1 MNAHLQFKY
10 MNKLFLPTSRKVL
23 STFQTYCPVGVSFC
37 LDGIRFI
44 LPTFKGKG
52 VFGVGL
58 GVFCVRIYPQKGS
71 VKAE

>member
-23 STFQTYCPVGVSFC
+23 STFQTYCPVAVSFC
-37 LDGIRFI
+37 LYEIRFI

-58 GVFCVRIYPQKGS
+58 GCFVYVYIPKRECEG
-71 VKAE
+71 